1 MGSAI
6 FLFATFNK
14 PSTPFS
20 MVNLHVLVRCF
31 AVPSAPL
38 GRPRVSRCELA
49 VTAGKLAGCVSK
61 VCGSQASGPKA
72 VGIASEK
79 AVLGHK
85 MAQQKILE
93 L

>member
-1 MGSAI
+1 MPRGC
-6 FLFATFNK
+6 T
-14 PSTPFS
+14 
-20 MVNLHVLVRCF
+20 
-31 AVPSAPL
+31 APL
-38 GRPRVSRCELA
+38 GRPARRCELA

-79 AVLGHK
+79 AVLGYK